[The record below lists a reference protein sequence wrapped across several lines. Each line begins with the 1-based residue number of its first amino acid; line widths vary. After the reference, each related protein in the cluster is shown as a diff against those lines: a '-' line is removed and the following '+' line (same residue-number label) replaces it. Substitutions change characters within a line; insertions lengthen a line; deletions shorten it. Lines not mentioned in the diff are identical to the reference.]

1 MHLFHNLF
9 LLFLRWARRGPAGP
23 LPKTSVS
30 NDLSRYS
37 LQWNGAPLKR
47 LHQIGPKVNR
57 AVRTSSKLFNSN
69 PSPWTIRKTGGGVNR
84 GRCVAHRLT
93 DTLSHTVHFHLSRLC
108 KCSFICSLSCFS
120 LAVAGRRIIAGL
132 VPHKHFIDTILKRK
146 KKTNKAQSVPLI
158 RSGAWI
164 WAGTLERD
172 RLSLRKWLNK
182 GFIAYVGGEIR
193 RK

>member
-9 LLFLRWARRGPAGP
+9 LLFLRRARRRPVGP

-37 LQWNGAPLKR
+37 LQWCTFCAPLKR
-47 LHQIGPKVNR
+47 LHQIGPKVKR

-84 GRCVAHRLT
+84 GCCAAHRLT

-120 LAVAGRRIIAGL
+120 LAVAGRHIIAGL

-158 RSGAWI
+158 RSGARI

-172 RLSLRKWLNK
+172 ILCL
-182 GFIAYVGGEIR
+182 GCH
-193 RK
+193 